1 MFLEV
6 VAGVIG
12 SRSLVLADG
21 CICLEGVF
29 DRLAD
34 ALVAWYTIWCRWKIY
49 FMKAASEKS

>member
-34 ALVAWYTIWCRWKIY
+34 ALVAWYI
-49 FMKAASEKS
+49 S